1 MIAKGHFLRA
11 AIALSMG
18 VSAAQAD
25 TLLDVYELAVK
36 NDPQLKAAEAT
47 YRADIESEKLSRS
60 QLLPQL
66 SAQAYYQDSET
77 DAQSKSAT
85 FVSSGP
91 LGGGSTEIVDQK
103 THTSSESENYSLSLS
118 QAIFDLPA
126 WFSFKAG
133 KKISE
138 RAEAQLAY
146 DQQAL
151 IVRVAEAY
159 FEVLKARE
167 NLDASRAEERAAK
180 RQLEQTQQRF
190 DVGLIA
196 ITDVHESRAVYD
208 ATVAQRLGF
217 EGALAIAREN
227 LTTLTGQEHG
237 KLWSLKENFPID
249 LPQPSARSEWVDLAL
264 ANNYQLKVAN
274 AASGSAYENARAKKS
289 EHLPKISG
297 SFSYTKEDL
306 DGTRRFN
313 PSSSFSVP
321 PDSEYETEALRV
333 TLTMPLF
340 TGGGISAGRRQAYEQ
355 YNAAQY
361 NAQLAQRQVIAGTRA
376 QHIAVNTAV
385 QTVKARKLN
394 IVSARSALDAT
405 EAGYDVGTRNVVD
418 VLDARRT
425 LYAALRDY
433 SNARYDYVVD
443 MMRLKL
449 NAGTLSPADVQGLN
463 GWLQE
468 GDAVLLNG
476 SSKR

>member
-1 MIAKGHFLRA
+1 MIAKRHFLCV
-11 AIALSMG
+11 AIALAA
-18 VSAAQAD
+18 VNSAANAD
-25 TLLDVYELAVK
+25 TLLDVYELAVT

-60 QLLPQL
+60 ALLPQL
-66 SAQAYYQDSET
+66 VGQAYYEDAET
-77 DAQSKSAT
+77 DSQSKSAT
-85 FVSSGP
+85 FSSGP
-91 LGGGSTEIVDQK
+91 LGGGSTSVIDQQV
-103 THTSSESENYSLSLS
+103 HTDSETENYSLSLS
-118 QAIFDLPA
+118 QALFDLPA

-133 KKISE
+133 KKVSE

-146 DQQAL
+146 DQQQL
-151 IVRVAEAY
+151 MVRAAETY

-208 ATVAQRLGF
+208 STVAQRLGF

-227 LTTLTGQEHG
+227 LTILTGQEHG
-237 KLWSLKENFPID
+237 KLWSLKEDFPID
-249 LPQPSARSEWVDLAL
+249 TPQPESRAAWVDLAL

-274 AASGSAYENARAKKS
+274 AASGSAHDNARAKKS

-297 SFSYTKEDL
+297 SLSYVKQDL
-306 DGTRRFN
+306 DGDRRFN
-313 PSSSFSVP
+313 PSSSFAVP
-321 PDSEYETEALRV
+321 PDSEFETEALRV

-340 TGGGISAGRRQAYEQ
+340 AGGGISASRRQAYEQ
-355 YNAAQY
+355 YNAARY
-361 NAQLAQRQVIAGTRA
+361 SAQLTQRQVVAGTRA

-394 IVSARSALDAT
+394 IISARSALDAT

-418 VLDARRT
+418 VLDAQRK

-443 MMRLKL
+443 MLKLKL
-449 NAGTLSPADVQGLN
+449 NAGTLSPADIQGLN
-463 GWLQE
+463 GWLKE
-468 GDAVLLNG
+468 GDAVLLSGNKG
-476 SSKR
+476 

>member
-1 MIAKGHFLRA
+1 MIAKRHFL
-11 AIALSMG
+11 
-18 VSAAQAD
+18 SAAVALALGISGAHAD
-25 TLLDVYELAVK
+25 TLLDVYELAVN
-36 NDPQLKAAEAT
+36 NDLQLKAAEAT
-47 YRADIESEKLSRS
+47 YRADLESENLSRS
-60 QLLPQL
+60 ALLPQL
-66 SAQAYYQDSET
+66 SGQAYYQDTET
-77 DAQSKSAT
+77 DSQSKSTT
-85 FVSSGP
+85 FTAGAF
-91 LGGGSTEIVDQK
+91 GGGSTSIIDQK
-103 THTSSESENYSLSLS
+103 VHTGSETENYSLSLS

-133 KKISE
+133 QKITE
-138 RAEAQLAY
+138 RAKAQLAY
-146 DQQAL
+146 DQQEL
-151 IVRVAEAY
+151 IVRVSEAY

-208 ATVAQRLGF
+208 STVAQRLGF

-227 LTTLTGQEHG
+227 LTTLTGKDHG
-237 KLWSLKENFPID
+237 KLWSLKESFPID
-249 LPQPSARSEWVDLAL
+249 SPQPAGRAAWVDMAL
-264 ANNYQLKVAN
+264 KNNYQLKVAT

-306 DGTRRFN
+306 DGSRRFN
-313 PSSSFSVP
+313 PSSSFAVP

-333 TLTMPLF
+333 TLTVPLF
-340 TGGGISAGRRQAYEQ
+340 TGGGVSAGRRQAYEQ
-355 YNAAQY
+355 YNSAQY
-361 NAQLAQRQVIAGTRA
+361 TAQLTQRQVIAGTRA

-418 VLDARRT
+418 VLDAQRK

-443 MMRLKL
+443 MLKLKL

-463 GWLQE
+463 QWLQE

-476 SSKR
+476 NGKG